1 MQAEYIKRQLTPRK
15 CDNTDSDSDM
25 WSNVSSISAQ
35 DSDWLIPELS
45 RSRSVPS
52 SPVIGSVSHM
62 TSSPRISSNQERY
75 FRFLPDRIRDLE
87 AVRLSPD
94 DRRSTINDEVDHDCR
109 SPHILDKSHLGKFRQ
124 WICSGRLHAIWFW
137 RHFNE
142 FNVQLIRDCDSI
154 WV

>member
-94 DRRSTINDEVDHDCR
+94 DRRSTINDEVDH
-109 SPHILDKSHLGKFRQ
+109 G
-124 WICSGRLHAIWFW
+124 
-137 RHFNE
+137 
-142 FNVQLIRDCDSI
+142 
-154 WV
+154 